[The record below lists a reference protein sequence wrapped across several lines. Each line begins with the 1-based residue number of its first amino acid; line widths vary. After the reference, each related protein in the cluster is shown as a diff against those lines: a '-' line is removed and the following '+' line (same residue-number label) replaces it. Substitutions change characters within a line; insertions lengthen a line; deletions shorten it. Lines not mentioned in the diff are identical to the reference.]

1 MVLARGLWV
10 VLARGC
16 GIAALV
22 YTTVLTEGI
31 RSKWGVGFVWRNYK
45 ESLGLASLGP
55 PMMWFVDI

>member
-1 MVLARGLWV
+1 MVLAK
-10 VLARGC
+10 GC

-31 RSKWGVGFVWRNYK
+31 TSKWGIGFVWRNYK

-55 PMMWFVDI
+55 PMMWFVYI